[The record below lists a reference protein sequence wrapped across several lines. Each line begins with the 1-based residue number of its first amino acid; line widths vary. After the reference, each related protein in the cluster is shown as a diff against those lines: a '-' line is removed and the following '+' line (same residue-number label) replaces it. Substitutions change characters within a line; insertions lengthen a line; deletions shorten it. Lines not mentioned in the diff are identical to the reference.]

1 MRLVSRVV
9 GSEGVRGD
17 REWWRGGRAG
27 GLTPLLRCARCAVC
41 EAPAMVMAVHSQTIQ
56 IPQCPSGWSSLWIG
70 YSFVMVSLAGRPTG
84 PERAAYEGPTSSLLG
99 PPSTC
104 PQEPGLLL
112 GRGWQGSSGHQ
123 SPALPGRG
131 CSGMRFKWAGPE
143 EIQVRTSPGE
153 EGVVPLG
160 VHTSQNRPESR
171 VGGICQRPGP
181 RMHLLPRC
189 ACCPVPRLLDPVLP
203 PPPRSRLE
211 QGTRYL
217 FTVPLELL
225 GGFHCLSL
233 KY

>member
-17 REWWRGGRAG
+17 RAWWRGGRAG

-171 VGGICQRPGP
+171 VGGTCQRPGP
-181 RMHLLPRC
+181 EDAP
-189 ACCPVPRLLDPVLP
+189 APSVRLLSCPPAAVLP